1 MGFYMINKLVI
12 LIRILRTQD
21 NTHFAS
27 CGGDKSVFLW
37 DVQAGAVV
45 RRFSGH
51 NSKVNTVAFN
61 HDGSVLA
68 SGESIKCLRQ
78 CLLRRLQVHTI
89 Q

>member
-1 MGFYMINKLVI
+1 MGRLTKIRLVI
-12 LIRILRTQD
+12 LIMMFRTQV

-51 NSKVNTVAFN
+51 NSKVNSVAFN

-68 SGESIKCLRQ
+68 SGRSIKYLYQ
-78 CLLRRLQVHTI
+78 CLLRCIQAHTI